1 MPQVQW
7 EWKLTPQILVS
18 LANFLLMAVGVVGI
32 FVKMQADI
40 QTARDAVGKLEILIA
55 TMREGQTTMVERVTK
70 VETKVDIMLPAIQ
83 RIETNMGRPGR

>member
-40 QTARDAVGKLEILIA
+40 QTARDAVGKL
-55 TMREGQTTMVERVTK
+55 
-70 VETKVDIMLPAIQ
+70 
-83 RIETNMGRPGR
+83 